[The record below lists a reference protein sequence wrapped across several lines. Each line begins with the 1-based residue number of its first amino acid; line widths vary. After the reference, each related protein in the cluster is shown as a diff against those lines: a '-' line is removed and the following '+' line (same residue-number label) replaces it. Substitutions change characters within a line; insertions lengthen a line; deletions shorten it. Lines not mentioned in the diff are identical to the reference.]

1 MSLQNRINCYL
12 VGTRIQRNGPDFMN
26 QANIYDAVR
35 TPFGKFGSG
44 LASIRPDDLA
54 AHVIRESVRRAPR
67 LDVERIDEVVFGNAN
82 GAGEENR
89 NIARMGTL
97 LAGLPVSTP
106 GTTVNRLCGS
116 SLDAA
121 IIASRQIN
129 TGDADL
135 MLVGGAESMSR
146 APWVLPKTEKPYPA
160 GDLALASTT
169 LGWRLVNKAMPS
181 EWTIS
186 LGEATERLREKYG
199 VTRQQQDEFAADSHN
214 LSAKAWDEGFYDNL
228 ISVVP
233 GTDLTRDEGIRPGS
247 SAEKLGGLK
256 TVFRTENGTVTAGN
270 SSPLS
275 DGASAAWIGSER
287 AAGLLGIDPLARIA
301 GRGAHA
307 NDPQY
312 FGYAPVEAANRAL
325 AKAGIGW
332 DQVGAVEL
340 NEAFAAQSVAC
351 INAWGVDPSIVNQH
365 GGAIAMGHPL
375 GASGTRIL
383 GTLARS
389 LQASGERWGVAAICI
404 GVGQGLAVVLENV
417 TADSGRDNG
426 KA

>member
-1 MSLQNRINCYL
+1 
-12 VGTRIQRNGPDFMN
+12 MN
-26 QANIYDAVR
+26 QAFVYDAVR

-44 LASIRPDDLA
+44 LAAVRPDDLA
-54 AHVIRESVRRAPR
+54 AHVIGESVRRAPG

-97 LAGLPVSTP
+97 LAGLPVSIP

-129 TGDADL
+129 AGDADL
-135 MLVGGAESMSR
+135 VLVGGAESMSR

-160 GDLALASTT
+160 GDMTLASTT
-169 LGWRLVNKAMPS
+169 LGWRLVNKAMPK

-186 LGEATERLREKYG
+186 LGEATEGLREKYG
-199 VTRQQQDEFAADSHN
+199 VTRAQQDEFAAASHN
-214 LSAKAWDEGFYDNL
+214 LSAAAWDEGFYDNL
-228 ISVVP
+228 VAPVP
-233 GTDLTRDEGIRPGS
+233 GTDLVRDEGIRPGS
-247 SAEKLGGLK
+247 SAEKLAGLK
-256 TVFRTENGTVTAGN
+256 TVFRPEAAGVEGGTVTAGN
-270 SSPLS
+270 ASPLS
-275 DGASAAWIGSER
+275 DGASAAWIGSEN
-287 AAGLLGIDPLARIA
+287 ASSILGLEPLARIA
-301 GRGAHA
+301 GRGAHG
-307 NDPQY
+307 NDPQF
-312 FGYAPVEAANRAL
+312 FGFAPVEAANKAL

-340 NEAFAAQSVAC
+340 NEAFAAQSLAC
-351 INAWGVDPSIVNQH
+351 INAWGIDPSIVNRH

-389 LQASGERWGVAAICI
+389 LQASGQRWGVAAICI

-417 TADSGRDNG
+417 TSSNG

>member
-1 MSLQNRINCYL
+1 
-12 VGTRIQRNGPDFMN
+12 MN
-26 QANIYDAVR
+26 QAFVYDAVR

-44 LASIRPDDLA
+44 LAGVRPDDLA
-54 AHVIRESVRRAPR
+54 AHVIGESVRRAPQ

-97 LAGLPVSTP
+97 LAGLPVSVP

-129 TGDADL
+129 VGDADL
-135 MLVGGAESMSR
+135 VLVGGAESMSR

-160 GDLALASTT
+160 GDMTLASTT
-169 LGWRLVNKAMPS
+169 LGWRLVNKAMPK

-199 VTRQQQDEFAADSHN
+199 VTRAQQDEFAAASHN
-214 LSAKAWDEGFYDNL
+214 LSAAAWDEGFYDNL
-228 ISVVP
+228 VAPVP
-233 GTDLTRDEGIRPGS
+233 GTDLVRDEGIRPGS
-247 SAEKLGGLK
+247 SAEKLAGLK
-256 TVFRTENGTVTAGN
+256 TVFRPEAAGVEGGTVTAGN
-270 SSPLS
+270 ASPLS
-275 DGASAAWIGSER
+275 DGASAAWIGSEN
-287 AAGLLGIDPLARIA
+287 ASSILGLEPLARIA
-301 GRGAHA
+301 GRGAHG
-307 NDPQY
+307 NDPQF
-312 FGYAPVEAANRAL
+312 FGFAPVEAANKAL

-340 NEAFAAQSVAC
+340 NEAFAAQSLAC
-351 INAWGVDPSIVNQH
+351 INAWGIDPGIVNRH

-417 TADSGRDNG
+417 TSSSGNSTG